1 MHSSHPSSPRS
12 IHLKASELRLSALRE
27 KKQKALEDLNNETDK
42 RTRKYLDDI
51 EAEMESLTTKI
62 AAFRQAQALD

>member
-27 KKQKALEDLNNETDK
+27 KKQKASEDLNNETDK

-62 AAFRQAQALD
+62 AAFRQGSSA

>member
-1 MHSSHPSSPRS
+1 MHSSHLSSPCS

-27 KKQKALEDLNNETDK
+27 KKQKALEDLNSETDK

-62 AAFRQAQALD
+62 AAFRQGSSA

>member
-1 MHSSHPSSPRS
+1 MHSSHPSSPHS

-51 EAEMESLTTKI
+51 EAEMESVTTKI
-62 AAFRQAQALD
+62 AAFRQGSSG

>member
-1 MHSSHPSSPRS
+1 MHSSHPSSPCS

-62 AAFRQAQALD
+62 ATFCQGSSA

>member
-27 KKQKALEDLNNETDK
+27 KKQKALEDLNSETDK

-62 AAFRQAQALD
+62 AAFRQGSSA

>member
-1 MHSSHPSSPRS
+1 LPRS

-51 EAEMESLTTKI
+51 EEEMESLTTKI
-62 AAFRQAQALD
+62 AAFRQGSSA